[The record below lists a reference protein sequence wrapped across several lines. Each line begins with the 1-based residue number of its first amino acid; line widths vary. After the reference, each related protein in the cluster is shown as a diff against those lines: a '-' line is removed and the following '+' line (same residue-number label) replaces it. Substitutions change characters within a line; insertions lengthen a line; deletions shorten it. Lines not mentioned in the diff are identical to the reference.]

1 MVDNNNGETSAAGNN
16 GAQPKRFLCVSIG
29 KSNEPVKSYGD
40 SISEFDTL
48 IASSSLSWV
57 NCAIKNPQDG
67 TKIAEELGFSKA
79 IVNAVVFSSKDTQS
93 AYEDYVTE
101 IGIAVPAV
109 HVQRLDVETTP
120 LFIFLR
126 KGLIVT
132 MHSEHITRLVRLA
145 KYAEIFM
152 RKIPPDMPPNDKIT
166 IVLTRI
172 LDENNEKNFGGLR
185 TIEAEGDIVSEALMD
200 VSMPRTQLAV
210 EIYKIKHALISYL
223 NALWGSLEVVHSLRY
238 GDADV
243 ITDSQK
249 LLARIGLLGSDIN
262 RHISLS
268 EHMSEVLASG
278 LEVLQSIYNNQLQ
291 VLNNKLALV
300 VAWLTILGTAVLVPN
315 TIATVMGNSAFAMEP
330 KDVGWYLVLLAS
342 STVLATVGAWWFIKA
357 KGWLPPKVE

>member
-1 MVDNNNGETSAAGNN
+1 MDNNNNETHAAGTN
-16 GAQPKRFLCVSIG
+16 GGPLKRFLCVSIG
-29 KSNEPVKSYGD
+29 KSNEPVKSYGN
-40 SISEFDTL
+40 SISEFETL
-48 IASSSLSWV
+48 MASSSLSWV
-57 NCAIKNPQDG
+57 NCALKDQQDV
-67 TKIAEELGFSKA
+67 TKIAEELGFSKS
-79 IVNAVVFSSKDTQS
+79 IINAVVFSSKNTQS

-101 IGIAVPAV
+101 MGIAVPAV
-109 HVQRLDVETTP
+109 HVHKLEVETTP

-132 MHSEHITRLVRLA
+132 MHGEHITRLVRLA

-166 IVLTRI
+166 VVLTRI

-200 VSMPRTQLAV
+200 VSMPRTRLAV

-223 NALWGSLEVVHSLRY
+223 NALWGSLDVVHSLRY

-249 LLARIGLLGSDIN
+249 LLARIGLLGNDIN

-291 VLNNKLALV
+291 VLNNRLAFV
-300 VAWLTILGTAVLVPN
+300 MTWLTILGTAVLVPN
-315 TIATVMGNSAFAMEP
+315 TIATIFGNSAFAMGP
-330 KDVGWYLVLLAS
+330 SDIGWYSALLIG
-342 STVLATVGAWWFIKA
+342 STVLATLGAWWFIKTH
-357 KGWLPPKVE
+357 GWLPPKVD

>member
-1 MVDNNNGETSAAGNN
+1 MENDKMAGSNGES
-16 GAQPKRFLCVSIG
+16 PKRFLCVSIG
-29 KSNEPVKSYGD
+29 KSNEPVKAYGD
-40 SISEFDTL
+40 SISEFEKL
-48 IASSSLSWV
+48 ISSSSLSWV
-57 NCAIKNPQDG
+57 NCALDDLKGVPG
-67 TKIAEELGFSKA
+67 MAMELGFSKSLA
-79 IVNAVVFSSKDTQS
+79 NAVVFSSKNAQS
-93 AYEDYVTE
+93 AYEDHVTE
-101 IGIAVPAV
+101 MGIAVPAV
-109 HVQRLDVETTP
+109 HVHGLDVETTP
-120 LFIFLR
+120 LFVFLK

-152 RKIPPDMPPNDKIT
+152 RKIPPDTPPNDKIT

-185 TIEAEGDIVSEALMD
+185 TIEAEGDLVSEALMN
-200 VSMPRTQLAV
+200 VNMPRTQLAV

-223 NALWGSLEVVHSLRY
+223 NALWASLDVVHSLRY
-238 GDADV
+238 GDADA

-291 VLNNKLALV
+291 VLNNRLAFV
-300 VAWLTILGTAVLVPN
+300 MTWLTILGTAVLVPN
-315 TIATVMGNSAFAMEP
+315 TIATVLGNAAFAMAP
-330 KDVGWYLVLLAS
+330 KDVGWYLVLIAA
-342 STVLATVGAWWFIKA
+342 STVFATLAAWWFIKT
-357 KGWLPPKVE
+357 KGWLPPKLD